1 MFCCICLLTVVV
13 SHYVLLYLWFCLFC
27 SRVIISENKTKIWQR
42 FCFMKKKC
50 LLVSCLLV
58 WSVFL
63 WIVTGSF
70 SYSFSSCTMQ
80 PQSIWFYGMVKQ
92 FLFCFSDTS
101 TTLAPPTVLPRW
113 SHLKGVTKSSS
124 ALSAELKK
132 ERRCD
137 IFYLIAICTHDAP
150 YINFLAIPVS

>member
-1 MFCCICLLTVVV
+1 MSFYTCDLVFSVIR
-13 SHYVLLYLWFCLFC
+13 LWFQ
-27 SRVIISENKTKIWQR
+27 KIRQKYDRGFVWW
-42 FCFMKKKC
+42 KKKFH

-63 WIVTGSF
+63 WIVIGLFSCSF
-70 SYSFSSCTMQ
+70 GSCTMQ
-80 PQSIWFYGMVKQ
+80 PRSIWFYGMVKQ

-137 IFYLIAICTHDAP
+137 IFYLIAICAHGSSCT
-150 YINFLAIPVS
+150 NFLAIPVS